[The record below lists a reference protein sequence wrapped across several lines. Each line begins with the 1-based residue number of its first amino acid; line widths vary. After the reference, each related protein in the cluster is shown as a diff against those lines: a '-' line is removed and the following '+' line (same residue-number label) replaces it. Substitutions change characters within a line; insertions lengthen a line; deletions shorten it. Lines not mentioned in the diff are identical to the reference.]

1 MIKEKIANSQLKLT
15 FDVTADEFEKA
26 LDKAFETENAKVT
39 IQGFRKG
46 KAPRSM
52 FEKTYGIESLFAS
65 ALDVILNDK
74 VQEAIK
80 DEEVTKNAIGN
91 FEPLIED
98 KVERN
103 KDFKVSLVIDTYPEV
118 TLPEYKGIEIK
129 KQDLTV
135 SDDEVLKAVNAL
147 AKKDA
152 TKETKADGVIASGDY
167 ATFDFVGTVDGKEF
181 EGGKAENYELQIG
194 SGQFIPGFED
204 QMIGMKNEET
214 KDINVT
220 FPENYGAQDLAG
232 KPAVFKVTVHEIKV
246 EKFPEFT
253 DEYVKGLK
261 IDGVNNLEEL
271 KLKKKTEL
279 EDAKKVSEKDRQVDE
294 LINKI
299 LDAAKVDMP
308 KTLVNQRFEEIKN
321 QYENQAKMYNIP
333 FEMFV
338 QYMMQATVEQFND
351 MARRNAERQALFD
364 VICGKII
371 EVENLAPTKEEI
383 EAKAEEEAKATG
395 KSKDEV
401 LKTNYAQY
409 FNNLAYTKLIDFLL
423 ANAKEVDGEAPKK
436 KTTAKKTTTK
446 KAAAAKEEE

>member
-1 MIKEKIANSQLKLT
+1 MIKEKIENSRLKLT
-15 FDVTADEFEKA
+15 FDVTADDFEKA
-26 LDKAFETENAKVT
+26 LDKAFEAENTKVT

-46 KAPRSM
+46 KAPRSI
-52 FEKTYGIESLFAS
+52 FEKTYGVESLFAP
-65 ALDVILNDK
+65 ACDVILNEK

-98 KVERN
+98 KIERC
-103 KDFKVSLVIDTYPEV
+103 KDFKISLVIDIYPEV
-118 TLPEYKGIEIK
+118 TLPQYKGVEIK

-135 SDDEVLKAVNAL
+135 SDSDVEKSIQAL

-152 TKETKADGVIASGDY
+152 TKENKADGVIASGDY

-181 EGGKAENYELQIG
+181 DGGKAENYELQIG

-204 QMIGMKNEET
+204 QMIGMKKEEV

-220 FPENYGAQDLAG
+220 FPENYGHEALAG
-232 KPAVFKVTVHEIKV
+232 KPAVFKVTVHEVKV

-261 IDGVNNLEEL
+261 IEGVNNLEEL

-308 KTLVNQRFEEIKN
+308 KTLVEQRFQAIKN

-351 MARRNAERQALFD
+351 MAKRNAERQALFD

-371 EVENLAPTKEEI
+371 EEEKLAPTKEEV
-383 EAKAEEEAKATG
+383 EAKAAEEAKATG
-395 KSKDEV
+395 KTQDEL
-401 LKTNYAQY
+401 LKTNYSTY

-423 ANAKEVDGEAPKK
+423 SNAKEI
-436 KTTAKKTTTK
+436 
-446 KAAAAKEEE
+446 

>member
-1 MIKEKIANSQLKLT
+1 MIKEKIANSRLKLT

-26 LDKAFETENAKVT
+26 LDKAFEEENAKVT
-39 IQGFRKG
+39 IPGFRKG

-52 FEKTYGIESLFAS
+52 FEKTYGVESLFAT
-65 ALDVILNDK
+65 ACDVILNDK

-91 FEPLIED
+91 FEPLIEE

-103 KDFKVSLVIDTYPEV
+103 KDFKISLVIDVYPEV
-118 TLPEYKGIEIK
+118 NLPEYKGIEVK

-135 SDDEVLKAVNAL
+135 SDEEVKKAVQAL

-152 TKETKADGVIASGDY
+152 TMEVKKDGVIEKGDY
-167 ATFDFVGTVDGKEF
+167 ATFDFVGSIDGKEF
-181 EGGKAENYELQIG
+181 EGGKADNYELQIG

-204 QMIGMKNEET
+204 QMIGMKSEEV
-214 KDINVT
+214 KDVKVT
-220 FPENYGAQDLAG
+220 FPENYGQKDLAG

-253 DEYVKGLK
+253 DEYVQGLK
-261 IDGVNNLEEL
+261 IDGVSNLKEL
-271 KLKKKTEL
+271 NLKKKTEL
-279 EDAKKVSEKDRQVDE
+279 EDAKKVSEKDRQADE

-308 KTLVNQRFEEIKN
+308 KTLVEQRFQAIKN

-333 FEMFV
+333 FEMFL
-338 QYMMQATVEQFND
+338 QYMMQATVEQFED
-351 MARRNAERQALFD
+351 IARRNASRQALFD

-383 EAKAEEEAKATG
+383 EAKAEEEAKAT
-395 KSKDEV
+395 KKTKDEV
-401 LKTNYAQY
+401 LKDNYSAY

-423 ANAKEVDGEAPKK
+423 ANAKEI
-436 KTTAKKTTTK
+436 
-446 KAAAAKEEE
+446 

>member
-80 DEEVTKNAIGN
+80 DEEVTNNAIGN

-232 KPAVFKVTVHEIKV
+232 KPAVFKVTIHEIKV

-308 KTLVNQRFEEIKN
+308 KTLVNQRFEAIKN

-371 EVENLAPTKEEI
+371 EEEKLAPTKEEV

>member
-1 MIKEKIANSQLKLT
+1 MIKEKIENSRLKLT
-15 FDVTADEFEKA
+15 FDVTKEDFEKA
-26 LDKAFETENAKVT
+26 LDKAFIAENEKVT

-52 FEKTYGIESLFAS
+52 FEKTYGVESLFES
-65 ALDVILNDK
+65 AINVILNDK

-80 DEEVTKNAIGN
+80 DEEVNKNAIGN
-91 FEPLIED
+91 FEPLLEEKIE
-98 KVERN
+98 RG
-103 KDFKVSLVIDTYPEV
+103 KDFKVSLVIDIYPEV
-118 TLPEYKGIEIK
+118 TLPEYKGVEIK

-135 SDDEVLKAVNAL
+135 SDEDVEKAVQAL

-152 TKETKADGVIASGDY
+152 TMEAKKDGVIEKGDY

-181 EGGKAENYELQIG
+181 EGGKADNYELQIG

-204 QMIGMKNEET
+204 QMIGMKSEEV

-220 FPENYGAQDLAG
+220 FPENYGHEALAG

-253 DEYVKGLK
+253 DEYVAGLK

-308 KTLVNQRFEEIKN
+308 KTLVEQRFQAIKN

-333 FEMFV
+333 FEMFL

-351 MARRNAERQALFD
+351 IARRNAERQALFD

-371 EVENLAPTKEEI
+371 EEEKLAPTKEEI
-383 EAKAEEEAKATG
+383 EAKAEAEAKATG
-395 KSKDEV
+395 KTQDEV
-401 LKTNYAQY
+401 LKDNYSTF
-409 FNNLAYTKLIDFLL
+409 FNNLAYEKLINFLL
-423 ANAKEVDGEAPKK
+423 SNAKEI
-436 KTTAKKTTTK
+436 
-446 KAAAAKEEE
+446 

>member
-1 MIKEKIANSQLKLT
+1 MLKEKTENSQLKLT

-46 KAPRSM
+46 KAPRGV
-52 FEKTYGIESLFAS
+52 FEKNYGVESLFAP
-65 ALDVILNDK
+65 AIDVILNDK

-91 FEPLIED
+91 FEPLLED
-98 KVERN
+98 KIERG
-103 KDFKVSLVIDTYPEV
+103 KDFKVSLVIDIYPEV

-129 KQDLTV
+129 KQNLKVTK
-135 SDDEVLKAVNAL
+135 DEVTKSVEAL

-152 TKETKADGVIASGDY
+152 TMEVKKDGVIEKGDY
-167 ATFDFVGTVDGKEF
+167 ATFDFVGSIDGKEF
-181 EGGKAENYELQIG
+181 DGGKADNYELQIG

-204 QMIGMKNEET
+204 QMIGMKSEEV

-220 FPENYGAQDLAG
+220 FPENYGQKDLAG

-253 DEYVKGLK
+253 DEYVQGLK
-261 IDGVNNLEEL
+261 IDGVSTLKELEA
-271 KLKKKTEL
+271 KKKAEL

-299 LDAAKVDMP
+299 LDASKVVMP
-308 KTLVNQRFEEIKN
+308 KTLVEQRFKAIKS

-333 FEMFV
+333 FEMFL
-338 QYMMQATVEQFND
+338 QYMMQATVEQFED
-351 MARRNAERQALFD
+351 VARRNAERQALFD

-371 EVENLAPTKEEI
+371 EVENLAPTKEEV
-383 EAKAEEEAKATG
+383 EAKAEEEAKANN
-395 KSKDEV
+395 KNKDEL
-401 LKTNYAQY
+401 LKANYSTY
-409 FNNLAYTKLIDFLL
+409 FNNLAYQKLIDFLL
-423 ANAKEVDGEAPKK
+423 ANAKEI
-436 KTTAKKTTTK
+436 
-446 KAAAAKEEE
+446 

>member
-1 MIKEKIANSQLKLT
+1 MIKEKIANSRLKLT

-26 LDKAFETENAKVT
+26 LDKAFEEENAKVT
-39 IQGFRKG
+39 IPGFRKG

-52 FEKTYGIESLFAS
+52 FEKTYGVESLFAT
-65 ALDVILNDK
+65 ACDVILNDK

-91 FEPLIED
+91 FEPLIEE

-103 KDFKVSLVIDTYPEV
+103 KDFKISLVIDVYPEV
-118 TLPEYKGIEIK
+118 NLPEYKGIEVK

-135 SDDEVLKAVNAL
+135 SDEEVKKAVQAL

-152 TKETKADGVIASGDY
+152 TMEVKKDGVIEKGDY
-167 ATFDFVGTVDGKEF
+167 ATFDFVGSIDGKEF
-181 EGGKAENYELQIG
+181 EGGKADNYELQIG

-204 QMIGMKNEET
+204 QMIGMKSEEV
-214 KDINVT
+214 KDVKVT
-220 FPENYGAQDLAG
+220 FPENYGRKDLAG

-253 DEYVKGLK
+253 DEYVQGLK
-261 IDGVNNLEEL
+261 IDGVSNLKEL
-271 KLKKKTEL
+271 NLKKKTEL
-279 EDAKKVSEKDRQVDE
+279 EDAKKVSEKDRQADE

-308 KTLVNQRFEEIKN
+308 KTLVEQRFQAIKN

-333 FEMFV
+333 FEMFL
-338 QYMMQATVEQFND
+338 QYMMQATVEQFED
-351 MARRNAERQALFD
+351 IARRNASRQALFD

-383 EAKAEEEAKATG
+383 EAKAEEEAKAT
-395 KSKDEV
+395 KKTKDEV
-401 LKTNYAQY
+401 LKDNYSAY

-423 ANAKEVDGEAPKK
+423 ANAKEI
-436 KTTAKKTTTK
+436 
-446 KAAAAKEEE
+446 